1 MFKICQFGIRGK
13 KHMKTFSKRLPY
25 NATSFEMLRSS
36 NRIYVDKTELVF
48 NLADECGPYF
58 LARPRRFGKSL
69 LLSTFASL
77 FSHGTEYFK
86 DLYIEKYWQ
95 DKEDYIVITL
105 NFADNYQ
112 NPKELDD
119 TLFNV
124 LLAAAK
130 ENNVDYS
137 LISDPEYKS
146 KEYIAPDF
154 LKIVVNKSPKKVVL
168 LIDEYDYPLC
178 HSLHSEAEYER
189 YRKYLEGFYNDVKDI
204 SGKLRFLFITG
215 ISRFSHVSLFSQ
227 LNNLDDLG
235 KNAKY
240 AALLGYTDDELHRY
254 FDEYVENAAEILN
267 TAKEALYR
275 DLKQHYDGFRMNLD
289 SEITVYNPW
298 SVISFLKNPE
308 SGFRNYWYESGG
320 LYPSLIVN
328 YIKSIQKEPLSGFF
342 RIYIDSDT
350 LYDTYDFFTIPTP
363 SLLFQS
369 GYLTIRSCNNSFG
382 GTDYYLTPP
391 NLEVRSS
398 LIKLYYT
405 RIRDIPAEK
414 RLLNSVE
421 TALRNNLR
429 NEDSDNI
436 IRTFDIILN
445 TFGYDNKVAFSDE
458 RNCRDFLYTAIT
470 MSGIYAAREIINTG
484 GRADLVVE
492 YAGKR
497 YVFELKL
504 ARKNSDAERLLA
516 EALTQVRECRYG
528 EDISLPGKLIRFAVV
543 ISAEDKKVALW
554 ERAEP

>member
-1 MFKICQFGIRGK
+1 
-13 KHMKTFSKRLPY
+13 MKTFSKRLPY

-105 NFADNYQ
+105 NFAENYQ

-308 SGFRNYWYESGG
+308 SGFRSYWYESGG
-320 LYPSLIVN
+320 LYPALIVN
-328 YIKSIQKEPLSGFF
+328 YIKSIREEPLSGFF

-350 LYDTYDFFTIPTP
+350 LCDTYDFFTIPTP

-436 IRTFDIILN
+436 IKAFDIILN

-528 EDISLPGKLIRFAVV
+528 EDISLPGKLIRFALV

-554 ERAEP
+554 KRED

>member
-1 MFKICQFGIRGK
+1 MYRFETLR

-105 NFADNYQ
+105 NFAENYQ

-308 SGFRNYWYESGG
+308 SGFRSYWYESGG
-320 LYPSLIVN
+320 LYPALIVN
-328 YIKSIQKEPLSGFF
+328 YIKSIREEPLSGFF

-350 LYDTYDFFTIPTP
+350 LCDTYDFFTIPTP

-436 IRTFDIILN
+436 IKAFDIILN

-470 MSGIYAAREIINTG
+470 MSGIYAAREMINTG

>member
-1 MFKICQFGIRGK
+1 MYRFETLR

-105 NFADNYQ
+105 NFAENYQ

-275 DLKQHYDGFRMNLD
+275 DLKQHYNGFRMNLD

-320 LYPSLIVN
+320 LYPTLIVN
-328 YIKSIQKEPLSGFF
+328 YIKSIQKEPLSSFF
-342 RIYIDSDT
+342 KISIGSDT
-350 LYDTYDFFTIPTP
+350 LTETYEFFTIPTP
-363 SLLFQS
+363 SLLFQT
-369 GYLTIRSCNNSFG
+369 GYLTIRQEKRIGRSGHNLF
-382 GTDYYLTPP
+382 LVPP
-391 NLEVRSS
+391 NLEVRQALTRMYFSKIRKNPVPNSEIYTLANS
-398 LIKLYYT
+398 LT
-405 RIRDIPAEK
+405 EDF
-414 RLLNSVE
+414 S
-421 TALRNNLR
+421 
-429 NEDSDNI
+429 NEYGEDLMED
-436 IRTFDIILN
+436 FDIILN

-554 ERAEP
+554 KRED

>member
-1 MFKICQFGIRGK
+1 
-13 KHMKTFSKRLPY
+13 MKTFSKRLPY

-95 DKEDYIVITL
+95 DKEDYIVISL
-105 NFADNYQ
+105 NFAENYQ

-308 SGFRNYWYESGG
+308 SGFRSYWYESGG
-320 LYPSLIVN
+320 LYPALIVN
-328 YIKSIQKEPLSGFF
+328 YIKSIREEPLSGFF

-350 LYDTYDFFTIPTP
+350 LCDTYDFFTIPTP

-436 IRTFDIILN
+436 IKAFDIILN

-528 EDISLPGKLIRFAVV
+528 EDISLPGKLIRFALV

-554 ERAEP
+554 KRED

>member
-105 NFADNYQ
+105 NFAENYQ

-308 SGFRNYWYESGG
+308 SGFRSYWYESGG
-320 LYPSLIVN
+320 LYPALIVN
-328 YIKSIQKEPLSGFF
+328 YIKSIREEPLSGFF

-350 LYDTYDFFTIPTP
+350 LCDTYDFFTIPTP

-470 MSGIYAAREIINTG
+470 MSGIYAAREMINTG